1 MKITFLGSAAA
12 EGIPLPYCRCRTCEH
27 AREYGGKN
35 VRKRCS
41 YLINDDL
48 LVDMGPD
55 LFAACALH
63 NVNLLNTKYMLVTH
77 SHLDHFNVQNVK
89 LRAEHFRPNKDLPEV
104 TFVGGPTTMA
114 ALNQSGASDKRMALR
129 RIPMNPYD
137 HVELPDYK
145 VKSVKA
151 THFPSVGDAM
161 NYMIDD
167 GETKVLIA
175 SDTGIYE
182 ERVFQNLKNTKLDI
196 LIIEATKGDQPSNK
210 VHMNIDDVLHV
221 IQKMKAMGTVTEE
234 TVIYATHFAHQ
245 NCPPHE
251 ELSGMLERVGIH
263 CVYDGLVIDDK

>member
-27 AREYGGKN
+27 AREHGGKN
-35 VRKRCS
+35 IRKRCS
-41 YLINDDL
+41 YLINDDM

-55 LFAACALH
+55 LFTACALH

-104 TFVGGPTTMA
+104 TFIGGPTTMA

-129 RIPMNPYD
+129 RIPINPYD
-137 HVELPDYK
+137 HVELPDYN
-145 VKSVKA
+145 VQSVKA

-161 NYMIDD
+161 NYVIDD

-182 ERVFQNLKNTKLDI
+182 ERVFQHLKNTKLDI
-196 LIIEATKGDQPSNK
+196 LIIEATKGDKPSNN

-245 NCPPHE
+245 NCLPHE
-251 ELSGMLERVGIH
+251 ELSAMLEKVGIH
-263 CVYDGLVIDDK
+263 CVYDGLVIDV